1 MQTKNGIVRDE
12 NKMTEVIKIFNNVIT
27 NVLTALYR
35 TCGFSLLLSF
45 FYVFYLYAY
54 RPINV
59 GKGWKAAIIVWHD
72 TFKESVLFRKLF
84 LLYFVTSLILFKT
97 LLNRDLWMN
106 PLSNVMGGWSIW
118 ETVNGKSKLTTE
130 CDYDDAI

>member
-1 MQTKNGIVRDE
+1 MWFFTSFV
-12 NKMTEVIKIFNNVIT
+12 F
-27 NVLTALYR
+27 
-35 TCGFSLLLSF
+35 F

-59 GKGWKAAIIVWHD
+59 GKGWKAAIIVLHD

-84 LLYFVTSLILFKT
+84 LLCFVTSLILFKT